1 MTIAFSQ
8 EAEQEIKQYLAH
20 YPTKRGA
27 LIPVLKL
34 AQKEFGYLS
43 RDVMKLVAQRL
54 DLPESAVL
62 NTATFYTMLY
72 KEPVGKFHIQVCTN
86 VSCYLNGSDM
96 IVQAIRGKLGINM
109 GETTPDG
116 QFTLE
121 GVQCLA
127 ACGSAPAMQIN
138 EDYYEYL
145 TPEKVVEI
153 IDNIQ
158 KEGGDQ

>member
-1 MTIAFSQ
+1 MTIAFSEET
-8 EAEQEIKQYLAH
+8 EAKIKEYEKR

-43 RDVMKLVAQRL
+43 QEVMHLVAERL
-54 DLPESAVL
+54 DLPESAVI

-96 IVQAIRGKLGINM
+96 IVDAVRKKLGIDM

-116 QFTLE
+116 MFSLE

-127 ACGSAPAMQIN
+127 TCGNAPAMQIN
-138 EDYYEYL
+138 EDYYESL
-145 TPEKVVEI
+145 TPEKVEQI
-153 IDNIQ
+153 IDELKQ
-158 KEGGDQ
+158 RGGDQ

>member
-8 EAEQEIKQYLAH
+8 EAEQEIKQYLTH

-43 RDVMKLVAQRL
+43 KDVMSLVAQRL
-54 DLPESAVL
+54 DLPETAVL

-72 KEPVGKFHIQVCTN
+72 KEPVGTYHIQVCTN

-96 IVQAIRGKLGINM
+96 IVQAISDKLGIQM

-116 QFTLE
+116 KFTLE

-145 TPEKVVEI
+145 TPEKVLDI
-153 IDNIQ
+153 IDDL
-158 KEGGDQ
+158 KKKGGEQ

>member
-8 EAEQEIKQYLAH
+8 EAEQKIKQYLKH

-43 RDVMKLVAQRL
+43 KDIINMVAKRL

-72 KEPVGKFHIQVCTN
+72 KEPVGQYHIQVCTN

-96 IVQAIRGKLGINM
+96 IVQAVRDKLGIDM

-116 QFTLE
+116 MFSLE

-127 ACGSAPAMQIN
+127 ACGTAPVMQIN
-138 EDYYEYL
+138 EDYYESL
-145 TPEKVVEI
+145 TPQMVVQV
-153 IDNIQ
+153 IDQLSQ
-158 KEGGDQ
+158 KGGDK

>member
-1 MTIAFSQ
+1 MTIAFSE
-8 EAEQEIKQYLAH
+8 EAEAKIKEYEKR

-34 AQKEFGYLS
+34 AQKEFGYIS
-43 RDVMKLVAQRL
+43 QDVMRLVAERL
-54 DLPESAVL
+54 GLPESAVI

-96 IVQAIRGKLGINM
+96 IVDAVREKLGINM

-116 QFTLE
+116 MFSLE

-127 ACGSAPAMQIN
+127 ACGNAPAMQVN
-138 EDYYEYL
+138 EDYYESL
-145 TPEKVVEI
+145 TPEKVVKI
-153 IDNIQ
+153 IDELKQ
-158 KEGGDQ
+158 KGGDQ